1 MFDHGLPGEHE
12 QDDARQWRGVFCR
25 SRRLLLPSEP
35 LRSAVATF
43 EKPRPRPPKAQ
54 PAFEA
59 LCPTAR
65 EALAE
70 GAHYVGS
77 PHHTDVPKYGS
88 PANPRSGFTTIEDAE
103 EEGLKNPSCLV
114 CPRKGVR
121 RQDDATELV
130 RKAIREGT
138 FIPEGEHQKPSRLW
152 ARDPDDCSLVYEAKL
167 SAPQMVI
174 KLTL

>member
-1 MFDHGLPGEHE
+1 
-12 QDDARQWRGVFCR
+12 
-25 SRRLLLPSEP
+25 
-35 LRSAVATF
+35 VAIF

-59 LCPTAR
+59 LSPTAR
-65 EALAE
+65 EAIAE

-103 EEGLKNPSCLV
+103 KEGLKNPSCLV
-114 CPRKGVR
+114 CPRKWVR

-130 RKAIREGT
+130 RQAIKQGT
-138 FIPEGEHQKPSRLW
+138 FIPEGEHKKPFRLW
-152 ARDPDDCSLVYEAKL
+152 ARDPDDSSLVYEAKL
-167 SAPQMVI
+167 TAPPDGY
-174 KLTL
+174 KAYPLTSYQVEFNLPFVMP